1 MVSVFPHPL
10 TRTATSSFAAFDAL
24 RWEALP
30 ELLAE
35 RAALKQRQQHLQ
47 TELNAAL
54 YLLIQDPA
62 HAGLSARLLHLKRAV
77 FNGRPLGDAATF
89 ALGLPPALH
98 LALLAYEQVLSQLAA
113 WETLFEQAYQH
124 QLVAART
131 HLQALAQQE
140 NLLCGLHL
148 ASETLL
154 AQLPRYWQTAPADFR
169 KREHHLELG
178 LLRYLTRL
186 HFKTSPFSTFTAVG
200 VSTLANVP
208 ELLAWPKEN
217 GPYRSAM
224 RLNNNLLAYLKT
236 LLGLVPELRDAL
248 PVRLNPSV
256 TTQAGSYHF
265 VLNHHNV
272 EAFQTLGGH
281 ELLEVVAAELR
292 AARGELSLR
301 TLAQRLA
308 ADHVEAPLAA
318 LLAWLQPLVECG
330 FLEFD
335 LGASG
340 TDPDWDQ
347 ALHRQLLPLAG
358 HHPAVLD
365 VLTLL
370 HQLRSVSAAYAQ
382 SPASARGSQRQVM
395 WAAFR
400 QVEAR
405 LREAAGQAPAGAMSS
420 QAYRAAYA
428 QQYEQA
434 AAFVIRPF
442 LHADFT
448 LLYEDAAHATAGQL
462 DAAAVQQA
470 ADYLQRWL
478 SCWPPAL
485 TEAARQRAYFLAR
498 YATEA
503 EVPLLT
509 FYQAYVAEV
518 RQPAQ
523 APAASEVASAP
534 AEPTWLAACLAA
546 ALPTY
551 APAVTLRLP
560 AEASQQAATAQG
572 VPTATAAYVQL
583 FKATQP
589 GRAPALQGV
598 VNGLLPGLGKGSGR
612 FLHLFGAET
621 TQAFQ
626 AWNRDFY
633 PAPALAAELADA
645 SYSNA
650 NLHPPLLPW
659 QLVLPGGHA
668 SHPASQQLSVAD
680 LVVRDCPQR
689 QQLELWHLPSGQP
702 VRPHDVGLQALGTR
716 SELYQFLTGFG
727 EEGNTSFG
735 PLLQAVAR
743 YCRTQF
749 PAQTAPAP
757 GVARYPR
764 VQLDAGLVVQ
774 RQRWY
779 VAATAVPARAKAE
792 SASQYLRRLAAW
804 RQQLALPAEVFYYL
818 RLGGEPATAGQPAG
832 ADDYKPQYLH
842 FDNVLL
848 VRLFE
853 QQLPKAGE
861 RLLFEEMYPDS
872 ATLRQQGQAHVR
884 ETLLEWQHRP
894 AAKPA
899 PATSPAP

>member
-30 ELLAE
+30 GLLAE
-35 RAALKQRQQHLQ
+35 RAALHQRQQHLQ
-47 TELNAAL
+47 TGLNDAL
-54 YLLIQDPA
+54 YQLIQDPA
-62 HAGLSARLLHLKRAV
+62 HAALSARLLHLKRAV
-77 FNGRPLGDAATF
+77 FNGRPVGEAA
-89 ALGLPPALH
+89 AHAPDLPPALRP
-98 LALLAYEQVLSQLAA
+98 ALLAYAQVLTQLAA
-113 WETLFEQAYQH
+113 WETAFEQAYQH
-124 QLVAART
+124 QLLLART

-148 ASETLL
+148 ASDTLL

-200 VSTLANVP
+200 VSTLASVP
-208 ELLAWPKEN
+208 ALLAWPTGN
-217 GPYRSAM
+217 VAYRSVM

-236 LLGLVPELRDAL
+236 LLGLVPELREAL
-248 PVRLNPSV
+248 PVRLNPSL
-256 TTQAGSYHF
+256 TTQAGNYHF

-272 EAFQTLGGH
+272 EAFQTLAGN
-281 ELLEVVAAELR
+281 ELLAVVEAELR
-292 AARGELSLR
+292 AAGGWLSLGA
-301 TLAQRLA
+301 LAQRLA
-308 ADHVEAPLAA
+308 ADHVEAPLPA
-318 LLAWLQPLVECG
+318 LLAWLLPLVECG
-330 FLEFD
+330 FLEVD
-335 LGASG
+335 LNASG

-347 ALHRQLLPLAG
+347 ALHQQLLPLAG
-358 HHPAVLD
+358 CHPVLPD
-365 VLTLL
+365 VLALL
-370 HQLRSVSAAYAQ
+370 HQLRTLAADYAQ
-382 SPASARGSQRQVM
+382 SPASARGPQRQAM
-395 WAAFR
+395 LAAFR
-400 QVEAR
+400 QVEGQ
-405 LREAAGQAPAGAMSS
+405 LREAAGQAPAGAISP
-420 QAYRAAYA
+420 QAYREAYA
-428 QQYEQA
+428 QQYEPA
-434 AAFVIRPF
+434 EAFIIRPF

-448 LLYEDAAHATAGQL
+448 LLYEDAAHAPAGQL

-470 ADYLQRWL
+470 AECLQRWL
-478 SCWPPAL
+478 SCWPPAT
-485 TEAARQRAYFLAR
+485 TEPARQRAYFLAR
-498 YATEA
+498 YAAEA

-509 FYQAYVAEV
+509 FYQTYVAEV
-518 RQPAQ
+518 RKPAQAQ
-523 APAASEVASAP
+523 APAMAATTP
-534 AEPTWLAACLAA
+534 AEPTWLAACLAE

-551 APAVTLRLP
+551 APVLTLRLP
-560 AEASQQAATAQG
+560 AEASRPAATAQG
-572 VPTATAAYVQL
+572 APTATAAYIQ
-583 FKATQP
+583 FFMEAQP
-589 GRAPALQGV
+589 GRASVLQGV

-626 AWNRDFY
+626 AWNCGFY

-668 SHPASQQLSVAD
+668 SHSAGQQLNVAD

-689 QQLELWHLPSGQP
+689 HRLALWHLPSGQP
-702 VRPHDVGLQALGTR
+702 VRPHDVGLQALATR
-716 SELYQFLTGFG
+716 SELYQFLTAFG
-727 EEGNTSFG
+727 EEGATSFA

-743 YCRTQF
+743 YCRAQF
-749 PAQTAPAP
+749 PAQTAPLP

-764 VQLDAGLVVQ
+764 VQLEAGLVVQ

-779 VAATAVPARAKAE
+779 VAATAVPTRAKAE

-804 RQQLALPAEVFYYL
+804 RQQLDLPAEVFYYL
-818 RLGGEPATAGQPAG
+818 RLGGEPATPGQPAG
-832 ADDYKPQYLH
+832 ADEYKPQYLH

-853 QQLPKAGE
+853 QQVPKAGE

-872 ATLRQQGQAHVR
+872 ATLRQQGQAYVR
-884 ETLLEWQHRP
+884 ETLVEWQHRP
-894 AAKPA
+894 AA
-899 PATSPAP
+899 PATSPAA